1 MVKSKD
7 AKSLKEYNITDYTKG
22 FVATS
27 VLDGVITT
35 DYFQYR
41 NIYNIVNHVNIGVEI
56 ICYNGIRRV
65 FYHNTAGESEILFNL
80 INTRMNAWVGSN
92 LN

>member
-1 MVKSKD
+1 MGKSKD
-7 AKSLKEYNITDYTKG
+7 AKSLKEYNISDYTKG

-27 VLDGVITT
+27 VLNGIITT

-41 NIYNIVNHVNIGVEI
+41 NIYNIIHHSGIGVEI
-56 ICYNGIRRV
+56 ICYNGTRRI
-65 FYHNTAGESEILFNL
+65 FYHNTVGDSQILFDL
-80 INTRMNAWVGSN
+80 INTRMSTWVGSN